1 MSIFMENNKV
11 RRSDGKNAIAEL
23 ASVPLG
29 DLLSAPISA
38 CIGGFAESSNATLNF
53 VSTFFSGNED
63 NGYEPAVVRFCFND
77 TESNSLKI
85 IDVPLLTLVPIPYLV
100 INEFDCEFTAN
111 VTDVRMSSAEQNGES
126 WVSMKADVS
135 RVKES
140 SFEKGSRYDV
150 LIAMDVNMVVVRGEV
165 PEGVSKMLSHL
176 ESVATVTDA

>member
-1 MSIFMENNKV
+1 M
-11 RRSDGKNAIAEL
+11 
-23 ASVPLG
+23 
-29 DLLSAPISA
+29 
-38 CIGGFAESSNATLNF
+38 
-53 VSTFFSGNED
+53 
-63 NGYEPAVVRFCFND
+63 
-77 TESNSLKI
+77 
-85 IDVPLLTLVPIPYLV
+85 PIPYLV